1 MKTSVRIHCYKFIHT
16 NNFSAHPHLLAWPD
30 WKDGICHNIE
40 YTISIKTNVDITR
53 QTDINPMEV
62 FK

>member
-16 NNFSAHPHLLAWPD
+16 NNFSAHPHLLAVAWAG
-30 WKDGICHNIE
+30 WKDGICHNIF
-40 YTISIKTNVDITR
+40 IKTNVDIPR
-53 QTDINPMEV
+53 QTDINTMGV